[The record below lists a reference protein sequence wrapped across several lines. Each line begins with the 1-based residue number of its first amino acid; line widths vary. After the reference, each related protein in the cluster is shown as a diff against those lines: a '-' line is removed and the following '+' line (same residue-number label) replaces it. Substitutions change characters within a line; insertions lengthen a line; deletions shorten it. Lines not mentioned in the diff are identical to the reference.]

1 MNLFA
6 QEASAPAA
14 QGQAGGGY
22 MTIIMMVAIFAIFYF
37 LLIRP
42 QQKRQKQ
49 LQMQI
54 QQMKKGDEV
63 VTAGGIKGKI
73 LDIDGDTVKLESAG
87 TQVEVM
93 KSHIGQVLAKK

>member
-1 MNLFA
+1 MNLYA
-6 QEASAPAA
+6 QDAASAGS
-14 QGQAGGGY
+14 QGGGSY

-54 QQMKKGDEV
+54 NQMKKGDDV
-63 VTAGGIKGKI
+63 ITAGGIKGKVI
-73 LDIDGDTVKLESAG
+73 DIDGDTVKIESSG
-87 TQVEVM
+87 TQFEVM
-93 KSHIGQVLAKK
+93 KSHIGQVLPKK